1 MKRLD
6 NYSSDGRSR
15 VLIEA
20 VSPRVDDGRFPVKRV
35 VGDVVEVRARI
46 FTDGHDLI
54 QARLRFRHEDEA
66 KWTECSMSPESN
78 DWWNGRFEVGRLGAY
93 RFSIEAWID
102 RFGSWRRDLMKRLNA
117 EQPVDVE
124 LLQAHERSD
133 EHHRDS
139 GQP

>member
-1 MKRLD
+1 
-6 NYSSDGRSR
+6 
-15 VLIEA
+15 
-20 VSPRVDDGRFPVKRV
+20 
-35 VGDVVEVRARI
+35 
-46 FTDGHDLI
+46 
-54 QARLRFRHEDEA
+54 
-66 KWTECSMSPESN
+66 MSPESN